1 MQEDK
6 QSSETEIVPVSED
19 AGEPELPVSVVSP
32 DGSSWVPDVPA
43 AEAPQDPEAA
53 TAEEPAEDPGAEL
66 KARVKVI
73 EEVLEGNAKAV
84 IVAVKEAENVE
95 ILILTRDLERAGKS
109 RKTVLKA
116 LRTRLR
122 HLSAPGPAAE
132 VEPEYVAP
140 RVKVTV
146 RGNINEIPGSF
157 WEDGVGNIFVLD
169 NKMGAPTGTF
179 VLRLFRRPGG

>member
-19 AGEPELPVSVVSP
+19 AGEPELPVSVVSS
-32 DGSSWVPDVPA
+32 DGGSWVPDVPA
-43 AEAPQDPEAA
+43 AEVPQDPEAA
-53 TAEEPAEDPGAEL
+53 TAEEPAEDPGAKQ

-73 EEVLEGNAKAV
+73 EEVLEGTAKSVAA
-84 IVAVKEAENVE
+84 AVKETENVE
-95 ILILTRDLERAGKS
+95 VLILTRDLERAGKS

-116 LRTRLR
+116 IRTRLS
-122 HLSAPGPAAE
+122 HLVQAEPAAE

-169 NKMGAPTGTF
+169 NKMGASSGTF